1 MFRMEDS
8 DSTIQVACVSLP
20 LPLLAAPQSLDRGEN
35 RLPSVTVATVIQLP
49 LVRTLTAR
57 R

>member
-1 MFRMEDS
+1 VFRMEDS